1 MKIIYLLT
9 TLIFS
14 SLVFAQ
20 QPPVLLDTLKSK
32 QKMIL
37 KNRYNQRKTEFFAQ
51 LDRGQNGEDIKEIK
65 NIFEESYKDVFE
77 KIEKNELLYDSP
89 LNLYLDK
96 LTASIQKENPEIP
109 RNLSILVSRKN
120 EANAY
125 NRGEGTI
132 VINNSL
138 LNAVDNE
145 DQLVYVLCHEMAH
158 QTLNHVLESVKKY
171 VKTNNST
178 ELKSKTKQVKKQRYS
193 RKTSAENLLKELA
206 YKNSAVNRAKEIQAD
221 SLGYVFYSR
230 LNRNPKQVVRI
241 LENLRDSDKE
251 SDSLIVDDYKRIF
264 DSFKLSTKERWFK
277 MESFDEYHYQK
288 NTKFNTDSLRTH
300 PNCDVR
306 IEKLTRIAPELE
318 TEAIS
323 VEFKNLDSE
332 SFLKWKQSAVYQN
345 IQNEYFLKNYGN
357 SLYEALKLY
366 NRKPDDQLKKWISL
380 NFKKL
385 YEAKKAYR
393 LNKYVSQV
401 SVVEYTDSY
410 NLFSTFIFNLGLE
423 DLEIINKSL

>member
-1 MKIIYLLT
+1 
-9 TLIFS
+9 
-14 SLVFAQ
+14 
-20 QPPVLLDTLKSK
+20 
-32 QKMIL
+32 
-37 KNRYNQRKTEFFAQ
+37 
-51 LDRGQNGEDIKEIK
+51 
-65 NIFEESYKDVFE
+65 
-77 KIEKNELLYDSP
+77 
-89 LNLYLDK
+89 
-96 LTASIQKENPEIP
+96 
-109 RNLSILVSRKN
+109 
-120 EANAY
+120 
-125 NRGEGTI
+125 
-132 VINNSL
+132 
-138 LNAVDNE
+138 
-145 DQLVYVLCHEMAH
+145 MAH
-158 QTLNHVLESVKKY
+158 QTLNHVLESVRKY

-206 YKNSAVNRAKEIQAD
+206 YKNSAVNRGKEIQAD

-251 SDSLIVDDYKRIF
+251 SDSLTVDDYTRIF

-288 NTKFNTDSLRTH
+288 STKFNTDSLRTH

-306 IEKLTRIAPELE
+306 IEKLARIAPELE
-318 TEAIS
+318 TEVIS
-323 VEFKNLDSE
+323 VEFKNFDSE
-332 SFLKWKQSAVYQN
+332 SFLKWKQSAIYQN

-423 DLEIINKSL
+423 DLETINKSL